1 MQFSMKNSRRSPSIP
16 FLFTPPQSMFA
27 IPAGCY
33 RAVLRDVST
42 MESDEVN
49 PVLRFHFDII
59 AGENGPVRYSAALE
73 YLEDEGCRAK
83 LNEDLAAFFP
93 QDQIDQMLGMP
104 QEVDLLSF
112 VGDEVDVMVSTFT
125 GSDHPPYSKVT
136 GLYPAGSLIK
146 GEMMS
151 LSKKH
156 LLGARGF

>member
-1 MQFSMKNSRRSPSIP
+1 MKLTSTRETTP
-16 FLFTPPQSMFA
+16 FTFTPPSPFA

-33 RAVLRDVST
+33 RALLRDVST
-42 MESDEVN
+42 MENDEADQ
-49 PVLRFHFDII
+49 VLRFHFDII

-73 YLEDEGCRAK
+73 YLDDKGCRTK

-93 QDQIDQMLGMP
+93 PDEIDQMLGMP
-104 QEVDLLSF
+104 KEVDLLSF
-112 VGDEVDVMVSTFT
+112 VGDEVDLMVSTFT
-125 GSDHPPYSKVT
+125 GSDHPPYSRVT

-156 LLGARGF
+156 FLGARGF